1 MKVPFIKSSVP
12 RISLRLVLVLPFV
25 LQIFGAVGLV
35 GYLSFKNGQQAV
47 NRLADEL
54 VEKANHR
61 IDSHLDQYLALP
73 AQLLQ
78 INEDALANGEIKLDD
93 FSATERYFWRQAKAF
108 PEVGFVGYSLST
120 ERSSGAGRWL
130 EGVDVILFRALPN
143 GQAYDFLPNNRGGIA
158 KLAQT
163 YTYRT
168 TERSW
173 YQRAATT
180 GKTGWGE
187 VEITSM
193 NQLEGSIPQGEVMLE
208 GMSYYTA
215 IGMTTPIYDN
225 NQKFIGVLNVDLTL
239 GNIGRFLRDLK
250 VSRTGQVMII
260 ERDGSLIG
268 SSMQSQFLHKEQDQV
283 KRFTIFNSPDP
294 LMKAIGENL
303 QQRFSSLTA
312 IQSQQK
318 LALEI
323 NGARQYVNVL
333 PWHDEKGL
341 DWLIVVLVPESDF
354 MAQIDQNLRL
364 TVLLC
369 AIATIAAAVLGWW
382 TSRWMVQPI
391 LKLSQAS
398 EAIAEG
404 KLDQA
409 IQISR
414 IHELHQ
420 LGRSFNRMAQQ
431 LRDSFA
437 ALAKTNE
444 QLEQRVE
451 ERTVELRETLHTLRQ
466 TQTQLIQTEKMSSL
480 GQIVAGVAHEINNPV
495 NFIHGNLT
503 YLDQYTQSLLEL
515 AAIYQKHYPQPDSE
529 VIQVLETIDFEFLNH
544 DLEKVFNSMRTG
556 TRRIQDIVLSLRN
569 FSRLDEAELKAVEIE
584 SGIEST
590 LMILQHRL
598 KFTSDRREIKV
609 VKNFAPLPKIE
620 CYPGRLNQVL
630 LNLTSNAIDA
640 IEAAPKPDPTIWIST
655 ELSDSEQI
663 VITIADNGCGI
674 PEEIQSEIFNPFF
687 TTKPVGQ
694 GTGLGLSISYQIVNE
709 QHQGRLWCDS
719 TVGEG
724 TKFVIE
730 IPLNRSSIPLAPTD
744 QSKRVEKH
752 INTG

>member
-54 VEKANHR
+54 VEKANQR

-130 EGVDVILFRALPN
+130 EGVDVILFRALPD
-143 GQAYDFLPNNRGGIA
+143 GQAYDFLPNYRGAIA

-193 NQLEGSIPQGEVMLE
+193 NRLEGSIPKGEVMLD
-208 GMSYYTA
+208 GVSYYTA

-239 GNIGRFLRDLK
+239 GNISRFLRDFK
-250 VSRTGQVMII
+250 VSRTGQMMII

-268 SSMQSQFLHKEQDQV
+268 SSMPSQLLRKEQDQV

-294 LMKAIGENL
+294 LIKAMSKNL

-318 LALEI
+318 FALEI
-323 NGARQYVNVL
+323 DGARQFINVL
-333 PWHDEKGL
+333 PWRNDQGL
-341 DWLIVVLVPESDF
+341 DWLIVVIVPESDF

-364 TVLLC
+364 TILLC
-369 AIATIAAAVLGWW
+369 AIATIVAALLGWW
-382 TSRWMVQPI
+382 TSHWIVQPI
-391 LKLSQAS
+391 LRLSQAS
-398 EAIAEG
+398 EEIAKGE
-404 KLDQA
+404 LDQT

-414 IHELHQ
+414 IRELRQ

-431 LRDSFA
+431 LRDSFMT
-437 ALAKTNE
+437 LAKANE

-451 ERTVELRETLHTLRQ
+451 ERTVELSETLRTLRQ
-466 TQTQLIQTEKMSSL
+466 TQTQMIQTEKMSSL

-495 NFIHGNLT
+495 NFIHGNLV
-503 YLDQYTQSLLEL
+503 YLDRYTQSLLEL

-529 VIQVLETIDFEFLNH
+529 VIEVLETIDFEFLNH
-544 DLEKVFNSMRTG
+544 DLEKVFNSMQTG

-598 KFTSDRREIKV
+598 KFTSDRPEIKV
-609 VKNFAPLPKIE
+609 VKNFAQLPKIE

-630 LNLTSNAIDA
+630 LNLMSNAIDA
-640 IEAAPKPDPTIWIST
+640 IEADPKLDPTIWIST
-655 ELSDSEQI
+655 ELTQDGWI
-663 VITIADNGCGI
+663 AITIADNGCGI
-674 PEEIQSEIFNPFF
+674 PKEIQSEIFNPFF
-687 TTKPVGQ
+687 TTKPVGR

-730 IPLNRSSIPLAPTD
+730 IPVS
-744 QSKRVEKH
+744 
-752 INTG
+752 